1 MDEKQKKILTWAIVI
16 IAAGYAINKLK
27 GSLGFGS
34 SFNPTDRTVLS
45 TAWND
50 TPGSHAKYTYTI
62 HADKASNLSED
73 IYASLGAFE
82 DNFIKAFTDIQQC
95 KTQGDVFQVSVLFKN
110 NFDANLWESMVNGF
124 GLFPWSGFS
133 NDQLKQI
140 NDYVIGLPL

>member
-1 MDEKQKKILTWAIVI
+1 MDDIQHAILTWGGII
-16 IAAGYAINKLK
+16 LIAAYSINKFK

-34 SFNPTDRTVLS
+34 SFNPTDRAVLS

-50 TPGSHAKYTYTI
+50 APGSHAKYTYTM
-62 HADKASNLSED
+62 HADKASNISED
-73 IYASLGAFE
+73 IYSALGAFE
-82 DNFIKAFTDIQQC
+82 DNFTKAFTDLQQC
-95 KTQGDVFQVSVLFKN
+95 KTQGDVFQVSILFKN

-140 NDYVIGLPL
+140 NDYVVSLPL